1 VTEPTPDQVTALFL
15 PRLREERDALR
26 LASGETAE
34 HRRPVEL
41 DQQSVGRLSR
51 MDAIQ
56 QQAIP
61 AAQDA
66 RRQARIRAIEA
77 ALRRTELGEFGW
89 CDRCSLAS
97 SASRL
102 TRQWFTASAAQP
114 ETSPAEIPEKS
125 RLSATVISFIDD

>member
-1 VTEPTPDQVTALFL
+1 MSEPTPEQLKALFL
-15 PRLREERDALR
+15 SRLREERDALC

-41 DQQSVGRLSR
+41 DQQSIGRLSR

-56 QQAIP
+56 QQAMA

-77 ALRRTELGEFGW
+77 ALRRTEQGEFGW
-89 CDRCSLAS
+89 CDRCGEFIGQQRLA
-97 SASRL
+97 L
-102 TRQWFTASAAQP
+102 DP
-114 ETSPAEIPEKS
+114 
-125 RLSATVISFIDD
+125 TVVHCISCAR